1 MIAMIAEAGSGVR
14 QRGRLEASEIA
25 SDTGKIMHYWRAMRP
40 QQWIKNAFVWAGFLF
55 AHAWHDTSLAMHVA
69 AAFAAF
75 CLLASAV
82 YVGND
87 WIDRD
92 ADRLHPVKR
101 GRPIAAGRISF
112 AAAASMSI
120 ALALAAL
127 ALGAWVGVELLA
139 VLIAYILVN
148 IAYSLGLKRMVII
161 DVIAVALGFLLRLL
175 AGTLGVGIPPS
186 PWLLMCGLML
196 TLLLGFGKRRA
207 ELSALTADSGRA
219 VLAEYSPALL
229 DRLITVCVS
238 GTLISYSLYTISPQT
253 IALHGSAN
261 LVYTVPIVTYGLFRY
276 LYLLDRQHAA
286 EDPSRLMLTDHHLQ
300 GAALAWLA
308 AVVWVL
314 THGS

>member
-1 MIAMIAEAGSGVR
+1 
-14 QRGRLEASEIA
+14 
-25 SDTGKIMHYWRAMRP
+25 MHYWKAMRP

-55 AHAWHDTSLAMHVA
+55 AHAWHDTSLATHVA

-82 YVGND
+82 YIGND

-92 ADRLHPVKR
+92 ADRAHPVKR
-101 GRPIAAGRISF
+101 NRPIAAGRMPL
-112 AAAASMSI
+112 AAAASMAI
-120 ALALAAL
+120 VLALAAL
-127 ALGAWVGVELLA
+127 ALGAWVGVELVAILLGY
-139 VLIAYILVN
+139 VLLNVAYT
-148 IAYSLGLKRMVII
+148 LGLKHMVII

-175 AGTLGVGIPPS
+175 AGTLGVGIAPS

-207 ELSALTADSGRA
+207 EMAAVEAGGGRA
-219 VLAEYSPALL
+219 VLDDYTPALL
-229 DRLITVCVS
+229 DRLVTVCVS

-261 LVYTVPIVTYGLFRY
+261 LVYTVPIVTYALFRY

-300 GAALAWLA
+300 GAALIWLA
-308 AVVWVL
+308 AVIWAL
-314 THGS
+314 TRAS

>member
-1 MIAMIAEAGSGVR
+1 MMPETICGSSGA
-14 QRGRLEASEIA
+14 ASGMS
-25 SDTGKIMHYWRAMRP
+25 SDTGTIMHYWRALRP

-55 AHAWHDTSLAMHVA
+55 AHAWHDSSLAAHVA
-69 AAFAAF
+69 AAFVAF

-82 YVGND
+82 YIGND

-92 ADRLHPVKR
+92 VDRGHPIKR
-101 GRPIAAGRISF
+101 DRPIAAGRISLAASASVSVALAF
-112 AAAASMSI
+112 AAF
-120 ALALAAL
+120 
-127 ALGAWVGVELLA
+127 ALGALVGVELVA
-139 VLIAYILVN
+139 VLIAYLVLN
-148 IAYSLGLKRMVII
+148 AAYSFGLKRMVII

-175 AGTLGVGIPPS
+175 AGTLGVGIAPS

-207 ELSALTADSGRA
+207 EIAAVSADSGRH

-229 DRLITVCVS
+229 DRLITVCLS

-314 THGS
+314 THPS